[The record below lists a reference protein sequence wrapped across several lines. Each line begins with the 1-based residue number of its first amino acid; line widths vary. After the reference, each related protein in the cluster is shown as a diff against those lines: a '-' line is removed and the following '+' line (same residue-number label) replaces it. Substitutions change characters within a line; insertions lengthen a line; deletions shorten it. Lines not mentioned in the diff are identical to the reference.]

1 MLWGFNYSR
10 LPVEEQLGLEL
21 KPLTF
26 SELKEEFA
34 HETEIIKRLR
44 NDIPGVSREPVSEEM
59 LPEGLEKKLRAE
71 LETWLGQHGF
81 STAGRVRGRY
91 VLPKGI
97 FLRFSSSG
105 LYFPFTGEGH
115 IDAGLHALQT
125 LVRQVREGG
134 TRVLLA
140 EVQPAPRAV
149 ILSADLHR
157 DLGPDDLP
165 ATLDDALAVASRV
178 AHATPPPSRTS

>member
-1 MLWGFNYSR
+1 MAEVTNISAVTG
-10 LPVEEQLGLEL
+10 EL
-21 KPLTF
+21 ADP
-26 SELKEEFA
+26 A
-34 HETEIIKRLR
+34 HPSPDTSNAAFTRAIP
-44 NDIPGVSREPVSEEM
+44 PGVEVYEINGPFFF
-59 LPEGLEKKLRAE
+59 GAAE
-71 LETWLGQHGF
+71 AFRTAMGQVAARPH
-81 STAGRVRGRY
+81 ALHIRMRHV
-91 VLPKGI
+91 PA
-97 FLRFSSSG
+97 
-105 LYFPFTGEGH
+105 
-115 IDAGLHALQT
+115 IDATGLHALQT